1 MTYRCIQSHTDH
13 GHTEHSHKHNQHQR
27 PHHVP
32 SLADQGESL
41 SVQNIHVFIKYG
53 SPGSWAQT
61 LSLPS
66 SCLRIPVSPTLL
78 APGRRRCWGCSPA
91 PGELQGYRHL
101 ARTISLTHTHTRVD
115 SNSTG
120 QSYSHT
126 AGCFITISLS
136 FPMFDS
142 PKPLWSLPLPPF
154 FFFSS
159 PKQHIISPIQSQN
172 TLPVHPIR
180 CPWAVTALCP
190 WGAPERSSRDSPWWG
205 DALPGQPW
213 KDPSR
218 DTFLPWSYLGAPP
231 ASPLLCS
238 VLLRVCGNEL
248 FISQPDKY
256 LLSVRFFCCLG
267 RSFSVSEA
275 HKLCHTL
282 YMKSIGVSKP
292 FPFIFLKNV
301 RLRLKE

>member
-1 MTYRCIQSHTDH
+1 MYSEPYRSRTHRALAQTQSAPTASSRPFLGRSGWKSVSAKYTHIYKIQ
-13 GHTEHSHKHNQHQR
+13 
-27 PHHVP
+27 
-32 SLADQGESL
+32 
-41 SVQNIHVFIKYG
+41 I
-53 SPGSWAQT
+53 PGSWAQT

-66 SCLRIPVSPTLL
+66 SCPRIPVSPMLL

-101 ARTISLTHTHTRVD
+101 ARTISPPHTHTSGFKQHWPVLFTH
-115 SNSTG
+115 SWLFYHHFP
-120 QSYSHT
+120 QFSHVWPSQT
-126 AGCFITISLS
+126 TLI
-136 FPMFDS
+136 
-142 PKPLWSLPLPPF
+142 PPFTTF